1 MGRLFVLIADK
12 YLIRKAHNN
21 IRGRLWYIMIYD
33 GICLLQKENQEY
45 IDLFTAPQEY

>member
-1 MGRLFVLIADK
+1 MGRLLVLIADK

-21 IRGRLWYIMIYD
+21 MRGCLWYIMIYD
-33 GICLLQKENQEY
+33 GICLLQKEKLED